1 MTERERGRRKH
12 VDTWKCNSKIPYKYI
27 FIHILQIYLNKNV
40 VGNPVD
46 PEGIVAD
53 NSNARADFDRIL
65 PRSVL

>member
-1 MTERERGRRKH
+1 MY
-12 VDTWKCNSKIPYKYI
+12 VYLSKD
-27 FIHILQIYLNKNV
+27 V

-65 PRSVL
+65 PRNVL